1 MDVTIYYKRIR
12 ETEAA
17 IATPFVVVKSLR
29 TEDGGKKGVLVE
41 VPRYL
46 AAKMAVE
53 GSAEVVAAEV
63 AEEFRQV
70 QEAKFKAAK
79 EASAVAKVD
88 VTMVPSD
95 EFKKLTDDVKRLK
108 SGAKAAKD

>member
-63 AEEFRQV
+63 AEEV
-70 QEAKFKAAK
+70 AAVPAQPAQATNTRSTSLCK
-79 EASAVAKVD
+79 LRISSTTS
-88 VTMVPSD
+88 TMGNRMEP
-95 EFKKLTDDVKRLK
+95 
-108 SGAKAAKD
+108 